1 MAEAQT
7 SKKLA
12 TQRFESARV
21 LSSLPFQGDDNK
33 LVEALCNG
41 HPGAAAHL
49 HARFAPQMSRVLFRL
64 LGPDSELEDAVHDT
78 FVQALESIHRLRDP
92 ESLGPWLTG
101 VAVFTAKRQMQARA
115 RRRWLLFRPPEEIP
129 ERATVDPAPEAI
141 DALRSIYSI
150 LRKLPPDE
158 RIAVTL
164 RFVEG
169 MTLPEA
175 AAASRLSLSTFK
187 RRLARGEKKFR
198 AMAAHEPALE
208 DWLAEGTTARESN
221 HGA

>member
-1 MAEAQT
+1 
-7 SKKLA
+7 
-12 TQRFESARV
+12 
-21 LSSLPFQGDDNK
+21 
-33 LVEALCNG
+33 
-41 HPGAAAHL
+41 
-49 HARFAPQMSRVLFRL
+49 
-64 LGPDSELEDAVHDT
+64 
-78 FVQALESIHRLRDP
+78 
-92 ESLGPWLTG
+92 
-101 VAVFTAKRQMQARA
+101 
-115 RRRWLLFRPPEEIP
+115 
-129 ERATVDPAPEAI
+129 
-141 DALRSIYSI
+141 

-208 DWLAEGTTARESN
+208 DWLAEATTARECN